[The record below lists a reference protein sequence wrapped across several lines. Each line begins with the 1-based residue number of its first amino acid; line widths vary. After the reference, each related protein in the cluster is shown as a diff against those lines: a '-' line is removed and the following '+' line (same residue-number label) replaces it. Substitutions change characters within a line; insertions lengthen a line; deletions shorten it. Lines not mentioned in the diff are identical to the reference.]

1 MRGEDLGPEGVLCT
15 SVGNARAGRQE
26 WVGGWWTTL
35 KEVGAGR
42 WYGGFLRGKLAKG
55 ENIEM

>member
-26 WVGGWWTTL
+26 WVGGWGTTL
-35 KEVGAGR
+35 KVVGEGSGPGAL
-42 WYGGFLRGKLAKG
+42 LRGKLAKG